1 MMFNQEAI
9 EIILER
15 KSSGLKVDEL
25 LKELHVEE
33 TNNNRI
39 CLVSILQWNPKILH
53 SYLLDNSG
61 HIVNVYKLKRECI
74 NNYIVTSFK
83 KNSNK

>member
-25 LKELHVEE
+25 LKELHIEK

-39 CLVSILQWNPKILH
+39 YLVSILQWNPKILH

-61 HIVNVYKLKRECI
+61 QVVNVYKLKKRHI
-74 NNYIVTSFK
+74 SNHIVTSF
-83 KNSNK
+83 